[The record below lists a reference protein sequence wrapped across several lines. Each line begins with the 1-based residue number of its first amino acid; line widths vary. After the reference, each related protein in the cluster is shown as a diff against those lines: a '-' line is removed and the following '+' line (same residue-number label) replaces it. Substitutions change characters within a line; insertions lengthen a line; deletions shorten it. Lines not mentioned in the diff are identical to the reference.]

1 MSAESEHLERD
12 VARLAAERSQ
22 LFMGEGRALG
32 ASADVQHRL
41 RAVERQL
48 DECYTRI
55 RQLRAVRDRARS
67 TPRDDSPF
75 VRSLRRERDALVERA
90 GARRP

>member
-1 MSAESEHLERD
+1 MSGECEQLERD

-22 LFMGEGRALG
+22 LFTGEGRAFG
-32 ASADVQHRL
+32 TSAEVQRRL
-41 RAVERQL
+41 RVVERQL

-67 TPRDDSPF
+67 TPRDDASF
-75 VRSLRRERDALVERA
+75 TRSSRRERDALAERA
-90 GARRP
+90 GARHP

>member
-1 MSAESEHLERD
+1 MSGECEQLERD

-22 LFMGEGRALG
+22 LFTGEGRALG
-32 ASADVQHRL
+32 TAAEVQRRL
-41 RAVERQL
+41 RVVERQL

-67 TPRDDSPF
+67 TPRDYSSF
-75 VRSLRRERDALVERA
+75 TRSSRRDALVERA